1 MHLEVFLRFGTVGV
15 QPEPP
20 EVPPLPSRLRLI
32 GVRYGR
38 RNCRVTYAGEARA
51 KIES

>member
-20 EVPPLPSRLRLI
+20 EVPPLPSRLQLI
-32 GVRYGR
+32 RVSYGR
-38 RNCRVTYAGEARA
+38 KNCRITYAGEARA
-51 KIES
+51 IIAI